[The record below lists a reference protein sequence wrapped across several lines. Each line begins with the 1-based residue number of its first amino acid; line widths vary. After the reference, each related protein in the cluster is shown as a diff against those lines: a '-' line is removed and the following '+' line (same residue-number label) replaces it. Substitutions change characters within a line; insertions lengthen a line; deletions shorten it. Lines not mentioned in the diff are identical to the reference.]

1 VLDKNKLDKELA
13 RRLSAAF
20 ISNQMG
26 VGITTQYKKTPEDVG
41 DLWYFLAALAD
52 KLARESQEGVYRDWG
67 RLATEIIHSEFI
79 NPPSIRPV
87 RDSYGSRWTCES
99 FALPLYR
106 SCAHAKHH
114 RTPYLPGKAG
124 RMRARIG

>member
-1 VLDKNKLDKELA
+1 LYRVFIAIPIRPQNAPFADLEFKAAPKTLLKRELA

-26 VGITTQYKKTPEDVG
+26 ASINTPYKKTPEDVG

-67 RLATEIIHSEFI
+67 RLATEIIQ
-79 NPPSIRPV
+79 
-87 RDSYGSRWTCES
+87 
-99 FALPLYR
+99 
-106 SCAHAKHH
+106 
-114 RTPYLPGKAG
+114 
-124 RMRARIG
+124 

>member
-1 VLDKNKLDKELA
+1 VWRTTDVLDKSKIDKELA

-26 VGITTQYKKTPEDVG
+26 VSITSQYKKTPEDVG

-67 RLATEIIHSEFI
+67 RLATEIIQ
-79 NPPSIRPV
+79 
-87 RDSYGSRWTCES
+87 
-99 FALPLYR
+99 
-106 SCAHAKHH
+106 
-114 RTPYLPGKAG
+114 
-124 RMRARIG
+124 

>member
-1 VLDKNKLDKELA
+1 MAARDAPGLIRPRILATIQWCPPVWRTTDVLDKNKIDKEFA

-26 VGITTQYKKTPEDVG
+26 VSITTQYKKTPEDVG

-67 RLATEIIHSEFI
+67 RLATEIIH
-79 NPPSIRPV
+79 
-87 RDSYGSRWTCES
+87 
-99 FALPLYR
+99 
-106 SCAHAKHH
+106 
-114 RTPYLPGKAG
+114 
-124 RMRARIG
+124 